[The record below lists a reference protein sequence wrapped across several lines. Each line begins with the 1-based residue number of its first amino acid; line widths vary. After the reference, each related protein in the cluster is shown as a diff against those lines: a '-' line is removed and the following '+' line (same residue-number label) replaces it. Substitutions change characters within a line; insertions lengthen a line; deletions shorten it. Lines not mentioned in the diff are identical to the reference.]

1 MTSWESGSFM
11 QDQTT
16 FPGKAWPFLWACLF
30 LLLPSPEAHG
40 KGLWEMEVRIGFQGH
55 PRPLRWLPLEIT
67 LQSQGE
73 ALEDGW
79 MVATRKGSRVARP
92 VALPPFS
99 KRSYFLYLPPE
110 GEGPAMTVQLLREGK
125 VLAARKVRLKPS
137 GPIDLLGLLV
147 SSQDGLT
154 SWSEAPDPDEGH
166 GTFLAPVAAD
176 HLPDEWI
183 GYDGIDFVILHP
195 WAIRGMREEKVRA
208 LRRYLA
214 AGGRLVVTGGEEASA
229 YGTPFFQE
237 VLPARV
243 IDLSG
248 LRLDLPSLPP
258 TYGLV
263 SRIRPKEGAEASL
276 IHQGIPLAT
285 RWKWQKGEVSLLAL
299 DPFSPPFSGAIH
311 GSKPLGK
318 WLFAPSPRVAA
329 GLPALHPGLAELLPR
344 QGDIPTCCRREVALF
359 LLYALSLMGI
369 PLIWKRTKR
378 PQWLWIGIPLGV
390 LLFTLA
396 ASAGTGR
403 GSLSE
408 VSILELY
415 PGEEEAY
422 GQAYLSVVPS
432 NRGRYLLRW
441 KAPSFFPLSLT
452 AQGDEEAEK
461 GPWLLEGPR
470 PGLREVA
477 LSRYEKREVYLEGF
491 LPLDLPLQATLSL
504 KGLRVGGRLVN
515 RSRFDLKG
523 CLLLFQDLALPLP
536 DLKAGTESAISGQL
550 VGWERSLAGLEERW
564 RGPLRSLMA
573 RPRDLTSG
581 KGSGNLLGW
590 IDQPLLGSAG
600 GGIEG
605 RGMALVIYHD
615 IARVHTETTRHDQ
628 G

>member
-1 MTSWESGSFM
+1 M

-16 FPGKAWPFLWACLF
+16 FPGKAWPLFWACLF

-40 KGLWEMEVRIGFQGH
+40 KGLWEMEARIGFQGH
-55 PRPLRWLPLEIT
+55 SRPLRWLPLEIT

-79 MVATRKGSRVARP
+79 MVAMREGSRVARP

-110 GEGPAMTVQLLREGK
+110 GEGPAMTVQLLREGE
-125 VLAARKVRLKPS
+125 VLAAREVRLKPS

-147 SSQDGLT
+147 SPQDSLT
-154 SWSEAPDPDEGH
+154 SWSEATDPNEGH

-176 HLPDEWI
+176 HLSDEWI

-195 WAIRGMREEKVRA
+195 RAIRGMREEKVRA

-243 IDLSG
+243 IDLAG

-276 IHQGIPLAT
+276 IHQGLPLAV
-285 RWKWQKGEVSLLAL
+285 RWKWQKGEVSLLAF
-299 DPFSPPFSGAIH
+299 DPFSSPFSGVLH
-311 GSKPLGK
+311 GSKSLEE

-329 GLPALHPGLAELLPR
+329 GLPALHPGVEEFLPR

-369 PLIWKRTKR
+369 PLIWKLAKR

-422 GQAYLSVVPS
+422 GQAYLSVVPGR
-432 NRGRYLLRW
+432 RGRYDLRW
-441 KAPSFFPLSLT
+441 KAPSFFPLGT
-452 AQGDEEAEK
+452 AVQEGSETER
-461 GPWLLEGPR
+461 GLWWEGPR
-470 PGLREVA
+470 PALRKVR

-504 KGLRVGGRLVN
+504 KGPRVEGRLVN

-573 RPRDLTSG
+573 RLRDLTSE

-590 IDQPLLGSAG
+590 IDQPLLGSALGAAG

-615 IARVHTETTRHDQ
+615 IARVHPETTRHDQ